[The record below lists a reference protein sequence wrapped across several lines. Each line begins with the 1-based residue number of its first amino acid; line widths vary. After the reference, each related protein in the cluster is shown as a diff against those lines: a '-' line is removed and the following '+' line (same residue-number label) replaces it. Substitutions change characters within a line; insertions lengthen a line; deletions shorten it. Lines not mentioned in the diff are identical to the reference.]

1 MRSVV
6 CGFVFL
12 ISKQKKNINIKLVGA
27 AAILTG
33 GYFLIYDLV
42 SVWDPIYRDFLSL
55 TDFWMMISAGSGRR
69 RIGRFKAYGY
79 CLDQFS
85 VVKDGKDYQQNRPSY
100 EYDVGTTYEERFRN
114 HSIDD

>member
-1 MRSVV
+1 MV

-12 ISKQKKNINIKLVGA
+12 IFKQKKNINIKLVGA

-55 TDFWMMISAGSGRR
+55 TVFWMIFLLVLGVAVLVDSRHTAT
-69 RIGRFKAYGY
+69 
-79 CLDQFS
+79 
-85 VVKDGKDYQQNRPSY
+85 V
-100 EYDVGTTYEERFRN
+100 
-114 HSIDD
+114 